1 VWRVQCGVVRM
12 GKAGDSEEERRWL
25 ILTHVGVGRD
35 LEGWDEVELHHSRD
49 VMWVPFN

>member
-1 VWRVQCGVVRM
+1 VVRM